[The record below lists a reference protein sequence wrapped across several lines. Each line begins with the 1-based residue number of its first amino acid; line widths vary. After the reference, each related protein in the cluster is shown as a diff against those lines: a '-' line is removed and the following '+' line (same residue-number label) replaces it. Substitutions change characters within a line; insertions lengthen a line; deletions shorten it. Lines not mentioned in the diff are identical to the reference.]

1 MGMGSKKNRIV
12 CNCNGITEAEILKIL
27 KKGAEGIDEVSR
39 FTLAGTSCGRCRVEI
54 RAIMDAYKKV
64 KKPDFQHKIIF

>member
-1 MGMGSKKNRIV
+1 MASKKNRTV
-12 CNCNGITEAEILKIL
+12 CNCNGITEAEILRIL
-27 KKGAEGIDEVSR
+27 NKGAEGIDDVSK

-54 RAIMDAYKKV
+54 KAILEAYNKV